1 MHTKIYNIPKIL
13 KKLGI
18 KKGSK
23 KHTDYETAKQWLYY
37 KPLDSYDYEQYLKEV
52 AEYIGV

>member
-1 MHTKIYNIPKIL
+1 MKAKIYNIPKIL
-13 KKLGI
+13 KRLGI

-37 KPLDSYDYEQYLKEV
+37 KLIDSYDYERYLKEI